1 MFQTYLFPISYAFMA
16 FPVAALFFTLPLLIV
31 QYRRHGYINKIRAL
45 VLYLLLLYL
54 LNAFFLVLL
63 PLPDSRHNAAPSGS
77 MLQFV
82 PLQFIQD
89 IMHNTQLTRSDPSSY
104 LKVLGET
111 DFLLAA
117 FNVVLTVPFGMFLG
131 YYFRTRWVVCIILS
145 FALSLLFEITQIT
158 GIYGFFDH
166 PYRIFDV
173 DDMITNTLGGMI
185 GFKLSLWIS
194 GLLPRIEKLDSQE
207 DLSAKKVTY
216 TRRALAFLLDSI
228 LLLAVTILL
237 NLLSLRISLWAVSMV
252 YFLSI
257 PLFTGGRT
265 FGKWVVRIRLRSE
278 DGGPA
283 RPWGVWARYGLLY
296 GVLGGMNSLMP
307 APSFFVSIG
316 TALTAVAKMVILLAD
331 LAFFIHLVQRLIK
344 RDRPLIYEELSRTRN
359 VISWP
364 KRHQAAASETVDN
377 TTNNE

>member
-16 FPVAALFFTLPLLIV
+16 FPVAALFFTLPFLIV

-77 MLQFV
+77 MIQLV

-89 IMHNTQLTRSDPSSY
+89 ILHNTPITRSDPSSY
-104 LKVLGET
+104 LNVLSGA

-117 FNVVLTVPFGMFLG
+117 FNVLLTVPFGMFLG

-237 NLLSLRISLWAVSMV
+237 NLLSLRISWWAVSMV

-283 RPWGVWARYGLLY
+283 RPWRVWARYGLLY
-296 GVLGGMNSLMP
+296 GVLGGMNSLGP
-307 APSFFVSIG
+307 DSSFFVYIG
-316 TALTAVAKMVILLAD
+316 KALAAVVKMVILLAD
-331 LAFFIHLVQRLIK
+331 LAFFIHLVLRLIK

-359 VISWP
+359 GITWP
-364 KRHQAAASETVDN
+364 ERHQAAVNETLNKTVI
-377 TTNNE
+377 NE

>member
-185 GFKLSLWIS
+185 GFKLSLWIT

-207 DLSAKKVTY
+207 DLSAKK
-216 TRRALAFLLDSI
+216 
-228 LLLAVTILL
+228 
-237 NLLSLRISLWAVSMV
+237 
-252 YFLSI
+252 
-257 PLFTGGRT
+257 
-265 FGKWVVRIRLRSE
+265 
-278 DGGPA
+278 
-283 RPWGVWARYGLLY
+283 
-296 GVLGGMNSLMP
+296 
-307 APSFFVSIG
+307 
-316 TALTAVAKMVILLAD
+316 
-331 LAFFIHLVQRLIK
+331 
-344 RDRPLIYEELSRTRN
+344 
-359 VISWP
+359 
-364 KRHQAAASETVDN
+364 
-377 TTNNE
+377 

>member
-16 FPVAALFFTLPLLIV
+16 FPVAALFFTLPFLIV

-63 PLPDSRHNAAPSGS
+63 PLPDSRHNAAPAGS
-77 MLQFV
+77 MIQLV

-89 IMHNTQLTRSDPSSY
+89 ILHNTPITRSAPSSY
-104 LKVLGET
+104 LNVLTGA

-117 FNVVLTVPFGMFLG
+117 FNVLLTVPFGMFLG

-185 GFKLSLWIS
+185 GFKISLWIS

-257 PLFTGGRT
+257 PLLTGGRT

-283 RPWGVWARYGLLY
+283 RPWWVWARYGLLY

-307 APSFFVSIG
+307 DSSFFSSIG
-316 TALTAVAKMVILLAD
+316 SALAALVKIVILLAD
-331 LAFFIHLVQRLIK
+331 LAFFIHLVLRLIK

-359 VISWP
+359 AISWP
-364 KRHQAAASETVDN
+364 KQHQAAVSETLGN
-377 TTNNE
+377 TVINE

>member
-1 MFQTYLFPISYAFMA
+1 MHSWL

-104 LKVLGET
+104 LKVLGGRRI
-111 DFLLAA
+111 FLLAA

-185 GFKLSLWIS
+185 GFKLSLWIT

-207 DLSAKKVTY
+207 DLSAKKSNIHPP
-216 TRRALAFLLDSI
+216 RPCF
-228 LLLAVTILL
+228 
-237 NLLSLRISLWAVSMV
+237 
-252 YFLSI
+252 
-257 PLFTGGRT
+257 
-265 FGKWVVRIRLRSE
+265 
-278 DGGPA
+278 PA
-283 RPWGVWARYGLLY
+283 GFHPAARGDY
-296 GVLGGMNSLMP
+296 SP
-307 APSFFVSIG
+307 QS
-316 TALTAVAKMVILLAD
+316 ALTAYFAVG
-331 LAFFIHLVQRLIK
+331 
-344 RDRPLIYEELSRTRN
+344 S
-359 VISWP
+359 
-364 KRHQAAASETVDN
+364 
-377 TTNNE
+377 

>member
-16 FPVAALFFTLPLLIV
+16 FPVAALFFTLPFLIV
-31 QYRRHGYINKIRAL
+31 QYRRHGYINKIRAM

-77 MLQFV
+77 MIQLV

-89 IMHNTQLTRSDPSSY
+89 ILHNTPITRSDPSSY
-104 LKVLGET
+104 LNVLTGA

-117 FNVVLTVPFGMFLG
+117 FNVLLTVPFGMFLG
-131 YYFRTRWVVCIILS
+131 YYFRTRWVACIILS

-173 DDMITNTLGGMI
+173 DDMITNTLGGI
-185 GFKLSLWIS
+185 AGFKISLWIS

-207 DLSAKKVTY
+207 DLSAKRVTY
-216 TRRALAFLLDSI
+216 TRRAVAFLLDSI
-228 LLLAVTILL
+228 LLLTVTVIL
-237 NLLSLRISLWAVSMV
+237 NLLSLSISLWAVSMV

-283 RPWGVWARYGLLY
+283 RPWRVWARYGLLY
-296 GVLGGMNSLMP
+296 GVLGGMNALPPDSAIFL
-307 APSFFVSIG
+307 SIG
-316 TALTAVAKMVILLAD
+316 TALTAVVKLFILAVD
-331 LAFFIHLVQRLIK
+331 VAFFIHLVLRLIK

-364 KRHQAAASETVDN
+364 KRHEVAASETLGN
-377 TTNNE
+377 TVINE

>member
-1 MFQTYLFPISYAFMA
+1 
-16 FPVAALFFTLPLLIV
+16 
-31 QYRRHGYINKIRAL
+31 
-45 VLYLLLLYL
+45 
-54 LNAFFLVLL
+54 
-63 PLPDSRHNAAPSGS
+63 

-89 IMHNTQLTRSDPSSY
+89 ILHNTPITRSDPSSY
-104 LKVLGET
+104 LNVLTGA

-117 FNVVLTVPFGMFLG
+117 FNVLLTVPFGMFLG

-207 DLSAKKVTY
+207 DLSAKRVTY

-237 NLLSLRISLWAVSMV
+237 NLLSLSISLWAVSMV

-257 PLFTGGRT
+257 PLLTGGRT

-283 RPWGVWARYGLLY
+283 RPWGYGHDMDY
-296 GVLGGMNSLMP
+296 SM
-307 APSFFVSIG
+307 
-316 TALTAVAKMVILLAD
+316 
-331 LAFFIHLVQRLIK
+331 
-344 RDRPLIYEELSRTRN
+344 
-359 VISWP
+359 
-364 KRHQAAASETVDN
+364 AS
-377 TTNNE
+377 

>member
-16 FPVAALFFTLPLLIV
+16 FPVAALFFTLPFLIV

-63 PLPDSRHNAAPSGS
+63 PFPDSRHNAAPSGS
-77 MLQFV
+77 MIQLV

-89 IMHNTQLTRSDPSSY
+89 ILHNTQITRSDPSSY
-104 LKVLGET
+104 LNVLTGP

-173 DDMITNTLGGMI
+173 DDMITNTLGGLV

-194 GLLPRIEKLDSQE
+194 GLLPRIEKLDSQV

-228 LLLAVTILL
+228 LLFAVTLIL
-237 NLLSLRISLWAVSMV
+237 NLLSLSISMWAVSLV

-257 PLFTGGRT
+257 PLLTGGRT

-278 DGGPA
+278 DDGPL
-283 RPWGVWARYGLLY
+283 RPWKVWVRYGLLY
-296 GVLGGMNSLMP
+296 GVLGGMNALPPDSAIFL
-307 APSFFVSIG
+307 SIG
-316 TALTAVAKMVILLAD
+316 TVLTAVVKLVILAVD
-331 LAFFIHLVQRLIK
+331 VAFFIHLVLRLIK

-359 VISWP
+359 VITWP
-364 KRHQAAASETVDN
+364 KRHEAAASEAPEPVNDK
-377 TTNNE
+377 E